1 MERISK
7 WRVKEG
13 YPSEKSDDTFIRAMF
28 IEQLDKVI
36 PITPESGDQKPT
48 FHQKKQTT
56 PSQDPC

>member
-1 MERISK
+1 MASSLIQFTLGPLIMERISK

-36 PITPESGDQKPT
+36 PITP
-48 FHQKKQTT
+48 
-56 PSQDPC
+56 